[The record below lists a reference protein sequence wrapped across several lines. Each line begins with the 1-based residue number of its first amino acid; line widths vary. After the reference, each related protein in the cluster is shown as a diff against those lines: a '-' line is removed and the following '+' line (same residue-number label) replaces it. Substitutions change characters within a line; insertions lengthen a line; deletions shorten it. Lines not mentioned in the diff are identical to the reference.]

1 MGATTGDGAL
11 PVRRARSGSPSSPLV
26 LPTVRYVRSRS
37 VTVHEFVRE
46 EREEE
51 EEQLARDG
59 EEEGASFGDEGPLP
73 VCISAVMFYAPDLRP
88 LAPRPP
94 PSSLSI
100 VPVPRRCLSGPTPPR
115 LPPPP
120 RRHLRSVPSMPKA
133 LTLDNLTQRSASPGD
148 PFAI

>member
-1 MGATTGDGAL
+1 VA
-11 PVRRARSGSPSSPLV
+11 RRARSGSPSSPLV

-51 EEQLARDG
+51 EEQLDQ
-59 EEEGASFGDEGPLP
+59 EEDEEAPFGDEGPLP

-94 PSSLSI
+94 PSSPSI
-100 VPVPRRCLSGPTPPR
+100 VPVRRCLNGPTPPH

-148 PFAI
+148 PFAF